1 MDSAWCAFEK
11 ACQGTADAVQ
21 AHWQRF
27 RPNAQLA
34 DKELV
39 ERRFI
44 TGGERYVFRF
54 SCVK

>member
-27 RPNAQLA
+27 RANAQLA

-39 ERRFI
+39 ERRVI